1 VSKTLG
7 QDIAKIN
14 RYQAER
20 VKMLGSEGSKFT
32 IEDADIKK
40 VDGERD
46 KVQNADKIKRH
57 LQDINN
63 RYKIDD
69 KRKKE

>member
-1 VSKTLG
+1 MSKTLG

-32 IEDADIKK
+32 IE
-40 VDGERD
+40 GERD